1 MTVAQL
7 DALVADHNAA
17 WVELSA
23 EDIPSS
29 IVSFIRA
36 AAAEGAPLATY
47 TDQVQAW
54 LESRNLLNAFRIRLR

>member
-1 MTVAQL
+1 
-7 DALVADHNAA
+7 
-17 WVELSA
+17 VELSA